1 MGCSPEEKMGCSLCE
16 HSRALCEA
24 LLARVDL
31 AGALASLERH
41 AAAIDLRGAL
51 RSMQRRLASCEAN
64 VIRQACGVTLAVT
77 AYAVL
82 TRRRRRL
89 TATGSSWADDTPVEP
104 AFHKIMRRPPRC
116 HSRSSEGG
124 PGRVAQIVLT
134 GGPLGGK
141 ATLAARLRTELS
153 ERGWRV
159 IIAPSVLALLCN
171 SGCTIPQPD
180 DAPALLQF
188 EARVVTV
195 GNRPA

>member
-1 MGCSPEEKMGCSLCE
+1 M
-16 HSRALCEA
+16 
-24 LLARVDL
+24 
-31 AGALASLERH
+31 
-41 AAAIDLRGAL
+41 
-51 RSMQRRLASCEAN
+51 
-64 VIRQACGVTLAVT
+64 
-77 AYAVL
+77 
-82 TRRRRRL
+82 
-89 TATGSSWADDTPVEP
+89 
-104 AFHKIMRRPPRC
+104 
-116 HSRSSEGG
+116 
-124 PGRVAQIVLT
+124 LT